1 MTIPQYQEIMLPLLK
16 FTNTHSGEISVKNAT
31 QAMIDYFKLNQEEQ
45 NRMIPSGSQTYI
57 RGRVGWARTYLAKA
71 KLLDV
76 TKRGFFQISER
87 GKELLKTNITKIDIN
102 LLQTYSEFVEFK
114 NKKNISTKEE
124 ISEELPLETPEEE
137 IQTSYNKIRAQL
149 SEELLQS
156 IADSSPAFF
165 ERLVV
170 QLLVAMGYGGSFDDA
185 AQATKMSGDEGID
198 GIIKEDKLGLDI
210 IYIQAKRW
218 AGVVGRP
225 EIQKFVGA
233 LSGKKA
239 NKGVFITTSGFTSD
253 AISYALST
261 DKKIILIDGT
271 QLAEY
276 MIDYDIGVS
285 LVKKYEIKKIDSDY
299 FEV

>member
-1 MTIPQYQEIMLPLLK
+1 MSIPQYQEIMLPLLK
-16 FTNTHSGEISVKNAT
+16 FANSQSGEIRVKNAT
-31 QAMIDYFKLNQEEQ
+31 QAMIEYFKLTPEEQ
-45 NRMIPSGSQTYI
+45 NIMIPSGSQTYI
-57 RGRVGWARTYLAKA
+57 TGRVGWARTYLVKA
-71 KLLDV
+71 QLLEV
-76 TKRGFFQISER
+76 KKRGFFQISKR
-87 GKELLKTNITKIDIN
+87 GKELLSTNIQEIN
-102 LLQTYSEFVEFK
+102 NRLLATFPEFNEFK
-114 NKKNISTKEE
+114 NKKNQPATEE
-124 ISEELPLETPEEE
+124 IHEVLPTETPEEE
-137 IQTSYNKIRAQL
+137 IQSSYTKIRAQL
-149 SEELLQS
+149 AEELLQA

-218 AGVVGRP
+218 AGTVGRP

-239 NKGVFITTSGFTSD
+239 NKGVFITTSGFSND
-253 AISYALST
+253 AMNYAEST
-261 DKKIILIDGT
+261 DKKIILIDGRL
-271 QLAEY
+271 LADY